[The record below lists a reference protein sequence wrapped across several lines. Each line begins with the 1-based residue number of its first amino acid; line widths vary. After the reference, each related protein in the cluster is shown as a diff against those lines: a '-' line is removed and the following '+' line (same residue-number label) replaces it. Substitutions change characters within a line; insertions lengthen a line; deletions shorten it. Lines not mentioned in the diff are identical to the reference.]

1 MAQEAISQEE
11 PTPSSVDEIITPM
24 DRSFEEK
31 KPPPGLFPWL
41 KEQLKDTPVFFR
53 DTKLDLN
60 ARTYYFDRN
69 KYDNTI
75 SEAWALGGSL
85 AYRSGWLLDHF
96 SLGAVLYTSQPLYAP
111 DDRDGTL
118 LLKPGQEGYTV
129 LGQIY
134 GRLKLVENHFI
145 NLYRYEYNTP
155 YINKND
161 SRMTPNT
168 FEGYTANGSF
178 GGKEGAPG
186 FRYGFGYIDKIKP
199 RNSDTFISMSEAAG
213 AKNADRGV
221 FTGGGNFSYRGFNFG
236 AIDYYSSD
244 IINIF
249 YTETSYKLAVTD
261 RLGILFAAQFTDQRS
276 VGDNLLK
283 GYCLLDQPVWSKVRY
298 QLWRRH
304 PDPWLFDRRPGSR
317 PAEPLEQL
325 SGVYQRS
332 GAGFQ

>member
-1 MAQEAISQEE
+1 M
-11 PTPSSVDEIITPM
+11 TT
-24 DRSFEEK
+24 RSA
-31 KPPPGLFPWL
+31 KPGP
-41 KEQLKDTPVFFR
+41 
-53 DTKLDLN
+53 
-60 ARTYYFDRN
+60 
-69 KYDNTI
+69 
-75 SEAWALGGSL
+75 LGGLS

-96 SLGAVLYTSQPLYAP
+96 SIGAVLYTSQPLYAP

-118 LLKPGQEGYTV
+118 LLKTGQEGYTV

-134 GRLKLVENHFI
+134 GRLKLIEDNFI

-155 YINKND
+155 FINKND

-186 FRYGFGYIDKIKP
+186 FRYGIGYIDKIKP

-213 AKNADRGV
+213 AKNVDRGV

-261 RLGILFAAQFTDQRS
+261 RLGVLFSAQFTDQRS
-276 VGDNLLK
+276 VGDNLLTGNAFSTNQFGIKTDISYGGAILSLGYSIDAK
-283 GYCLLDQPVWSKVRY
+283 GADLQNPWS
-298 QLWRRH
+298 
-304 PDPWLFDRRPGSR
+304 S
-317 PAEPLEQL
+317 L
-325 SGVYQRS
+325 SGVYQRP
-332 GAGFQ
+332 GAGFQPGR